1 MSARGCPRVAMDS
14 RYNPITVMILGAGL
28 AIMAYVTSLTLVDT
42 TFEATVALLMT
53 AFGLL
58 TLASGVVLA
67 YWQFL
72 RD

>member
-1 MSARGCPRVAMDS
+1 MDP
-14 RYNPITVMILGAGL
+14 RYNPITVMVLGTVL
-28 AIMAYVTSLTLVDT
+28 AVMAYVTSLTLVDT

-58 TLASGVVLA
+58 TLASGIVLA

>member
-1 MSARGCPRVAMDS
+1 MDA
-14 RYNPITVMILGAGL
+14 RYNPIMVMMLGTGL
-28 AIMAYVTSLTLVDT
+28 AVMAYLTSLTWVDT

-72 RD
+72 RE